1 MNWGLGRWLAGVGM
15 FAVQLQRLEFES
27 QHPHKEWAY
36 MTAHVWNQVL
46 EGRAESS

>member
-1 MNWGLGRWLAGVGM
+1 MGAREMACGVGM